1 MFFRK
6 EINPYSVSDKVTFR
20 NVDKALTLYVR
31 ADPSSLVVA
40 LRGAMTRMAALTDES
55 ADDEWA
61 SVALSYATAIFG
73 EEQARRLLDFY
84 GSPLTVMRS
93 CDNYFNEYLG
103 AKITKL
109 QKKKQKKGQKR

>member
-20 NVDKALTLYVR
+20 NVDKALTMYVR

-40 LRGAMTRMAALTDES
+40 LRGAMTRLAALTDES
-55 ADDEWA
+55 ADEEWA

-73 EEQARRLLDFY
+73 DEQARQLLDFY
-84 GSPLTVMRS
+84 GSPLTVMRA

-109 QKKKQKKGQKR
+109 QKKGRKKGQKR